1 MKKIKYVMLAAA
13 VIITATGCSKSDD
26 AVTPLYNEQRVEYN
40 INDSY
45 MVKLYEG
52 NMYAVSMDMNRDSWE
67 AKDQTVFVFDDTGE
81 KIREFTL
88 DGISGMS
95 CWDIYGD
102 TVYAVEQSTELR
114 EGIYVNRVLL
124 YSADINTGKTS
135 EIFEFK
141 TLSRMEK
148 MKVID
153 NKLYWLG
160 EKKSFDTFTDTLY
173 FDSGEI
179 FTYAYEGKVFGCY
192 DLDSGIYSESGI
204 DYPEAFSERNGQVIV
219 YAFEK
224 DEGYCFFDY
233 ASNTVLCYTNKLNHI
248 SDFEFIN
255 DNMDFVFY
263 GNASYY
269 GSLVFSGMN
278 NKSGVIQIEDNIWVS
293 GISAEGDHICVQAS
307 DDLYSLEGKVYKYY
321 ANVSTSDPPIKVIT
335 SSFEVAHDP
344 LFSCG
349 YQVKTDRLSDD
360 GFSLTVLSLDKGYD
374 LAMMSTRESYANE
387 MKEKGSFYPLN
398 DIPGVKEYID
408 SCFPY
413 MKEAATTE
421 KGEIWMLP
429 VVVEV
434 PVIVYNEKNCADN
447 DISFPGE
454 LGAFLDEMKKAAEIS
469 RYCRCDRYDVL
480 RSATNSYLSENNSFD
495 TDTFR
500 SIAALLKENY
510 NEEIFQNHSSEVY
523 EAMYQKQL
531 ERKMGDVFGSD
542 LYYDAIYKKAL
553 FYDNDTVSSQR
564 EFAGDENLRAAA
576 FPSVNGKSNA
586 VCQFVCVNPNSEH
599 LAEVLLFIEKTV
611 SRFAEK
617 KNSFTL
623 KDKSLYSDDPYTM
636 DLYEIYENSQITFT
650 MPWEIYQDDFDS
662 YLEGDIDLEQ
672 FITEA
677 DRKLSAYLNE

>member
-13 VIITATGCSKSDD
+13 LIITATGCSKSDD
-26 AVTPLYNEQRVEYN
+26 EVTPIYNEQRVEYN

-52 NMYAVSMDMNRDSWE
+52 NMYAASLYINEDNWE
-67 AKDQTVFVFDDTGE
+67 AKDMTVHVFDDTGE

-102 TVYAVEQSTELR
+102 TVYVVEQITVLR
-114 EGIYVNRVLL
+114 EGTYVNRVLL
-124 YSADINTGKTS
+124 YSADINTGETS

-141 TLSRMEK
+141 TLSSVK
-148 MKVID
+148 KIKVID

-160 EKKSFDTFTDTLY
+160 QKDSYDPFSDTLY
-173 FDSGEI
+173 FDSGETI
-179 FTYAYEGKVFGCY
+179 NYAYEGKVFGCY
-192 DLDSGIYSESGI
+192 DLDSGINTESGI
-204 DYPEAFSERNGQVIV
+204 DYPEVFSERNGQVVI

-224 DEGYCFFDY
+224 DKGYCFFDY
-233 ASNTVLCYTNKLNHI
+233 ASNTVLSYTNKLNDI
-248 SDFEFIN
+248 RDFEFIN
-255 DNMDFVFY
+255 DNMDFVFC
-263 GNASYY
+263 GNASYN

-278 NKSGVIQIEDNIWVS
+278 NESGVIQIEDDMWVNR
-293 GISAEGDHICVQAS
+293 ISAEGDHICVQAS
-307 DDLYSLEGKVYKYY
+307 DNLYSLEEKVYKYY
-321 ANVSTSDPPIKVIT
+321 VNISTSDPPIKVIT
-335 SSFEVAHDP
+335 SSMDIARAP

-349 YQVKTDRLSDD
+349 YQVKTRMLSGD
-360 GFSLTVLSLDKGYD
+360 GFALTVLSLDKGYD
-374 LAMMSTRESYANE
+374 LAMMNTRESYANE

-413 MKEAATTE
+413 IKEAATAE
-421 KGEIWMLP
+421 NGDIWMLP

-434 PVIVYNEKNCADN
+434 PVIIYNEKNCADN
-447 DISFPGE
+447 NISFPRE
-454 LGAFLDEMKKAAEIS
+454 LGAFLDEMKKASEIS
-469 RYCRCDRYDVL
+469 KYYRCGRYDVIC
-480 RSATNSYLSENNSFD
+480 SATNSYLSQNNSFD

-500 SIAALLKENY
+500 SIASLLKENY
-510 NEEIFQNHSSEVY
+510 NAVFFKDYLFEAFD
-523 EAMYQKQL
+523 AMYQKQL
-531 ERKMGDVFGSD
+531 ERKMGDTVGD
-542 LYYDAIYKKAL
+542 VYYDAIYKKTL
-553 FYDNDTVSSQR
+553 FHDNNTVSSQR

-576 FPSVNGKSNA
+576 LPSVNGKSSA
-586 VCQFVCVNPNSEH
+586 ECQFVCVNPNSEH
-599 LAEVLLFIEKTV
+599 LAETLLFIEKTV

-617 KNSFTL
+617 ENSFTL

-650 MPWEIYQDDFDS
+650 MPWEIYQDDFNS
-662 YLEGDIDLEQ
+662 YLNGDIDLEQ

>member
-13 VIITATGCSKSDD
+13 LIITATGCSKSDD
-26 AVTPLYNEQRVEYN
+26 VTPIYNEQRVEYN
-40 INDSY
+40 ITDSY

-52 NMYAVSMDMNRDSWE
+52 NMYAASLYTDEDNRE
-67 AKDQTVFVFDDTGE
+67 AKDMTVHVFDDTGE

-88 DGISGMS
+88 DGISAMS

-102 TVYAVEQSTELR
+102 TVYAVEQSTVLR
-114 EGIYVNRVLL
+114 EGAYVNRVLL
-124 YSADINTGKTS
+124 YSADINTGETS

-141 TLSRMEK
+141 TLSSVK
-148 MKVID
+148 KIKVID

-160 EKKSFDTFTDTLY
+160 QKNNYDPFSDTLY
-173 FDSGEI
+173 LDSGETI
-179 FTYAYEGKVFGCY
+179 NYSYEGKVFGCY
-192 DLDSGIYSESGI
+192 DLDSGINTESGI
-204 DYPEAFSERNGQVIV
+204 DYPEVFSERNGQVVI

-224 DEGYCFFDY
+224 DKGYCFFDY
-233 ASNTVLCYTNKLNHI
+233 ASNTVLSYTNKLNDI
-248 SDFEFIN
+248 RDFEFIN
-255 DNMDFVFY
+255 DNLDFVFC
-263 GNASYY
+263 GNASYN

-278 NKSGVIQIEDNIWVS
+278 NESGVIQIEDDMWVS
-293 GISAEGDHICVQAS
+293 HISAEGDHICVQAS
-307 DDLYSLEGKVYKYY
+307 DDLYSFEGKVYKYY
-321 ANVSTSDPPIKVIT
+321 ANISTSDHPIKVIA
-335 SSFEVAHDP
+335 SSYETACDP

-349 YQVKTDRLSDD
+349 YQVKTDRLSSDS
-360 GFSLTVLSLDKGYD
+360 FALTVLSLDKGYD
-374 LAMMSTRESYANE
+374 LAMMSTKESYANE

-413 MKEAATTE
+413 IKEAATAE
-421 KGEIWMLP
+421 NGEIWMLP

-434 PVIVYNEKNCADN
+434 PVIIYNEKNCADN
-447 DISFPGE
+447 NISFPQE
-454 LGAFLDEMKKAAEIS
+454 LGAFLDEMKKVSEIS
-469 RYCRCDRYDVL
+469 KYYRCGRYDVIC
-480 RSATNSYLSENNSFD
+480 SATNSYLSQNNSFD

-510 NEEIFQNHSSEVY
+510 NAEFFQNYSTEVG

-531 ERKMGDVFGSD
+531 ERKMGDMFGSD
-542 LYYDAIYKKAL
+542 LYYDAIYNKAL

-564 EFAGDENLRAAA
+564 DFSGDENLRAAA
-576 FPSVNGKSNA
+576 FPSVNGKNNA
-586 VCQFVCVNPNSEH
+586 VCKFVCVNPNSEH
-599 LAEVLLFIEKTV
+599 LAETLLFIEKTV
-611 SRFAEK
+611 SRFAGKE
-617 KNSFTL
+617 NSFTL

-650 MPWEIYQDDFDS
+650 MPWEIYQDDFNS
-662 YLEGDIDLEQ
+662 YLDGDIDLEQ